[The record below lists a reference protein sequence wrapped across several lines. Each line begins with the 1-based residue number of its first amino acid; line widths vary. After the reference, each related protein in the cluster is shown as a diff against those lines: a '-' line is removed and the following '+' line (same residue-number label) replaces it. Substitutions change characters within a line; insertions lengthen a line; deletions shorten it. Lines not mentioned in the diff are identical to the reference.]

1 MARLRSRPRDP
12 MRPVAKAEV
21 LPARPCCCASLAHA
35 EGIGEDDIPA
45 ARVHHSHLRPARSES
60 CSAVQAQQRS
70 HDCLGCV
77 DLRSRHQSTALVGR
91 FMVGL
96 VVGDEARAGGDAPR
110 RQAVAGQ
117 QPARSS
123 QEARV
128 ALYPGFSLA
137 GRRRCAAASASVW
150 TSAAFARP
158 LVRLRGG
165 RSSSARAESWAC
177 LGSEAGMI
185 VGDRGARSSPAARN
199 RARPTRTLTRGDARS
214 RPTRPRA
221 RARGRCASGP
231 ARSCDPR
238 ELRGSSRG

>member
-117 QPARSS
+117 RRQKHRGENGDDGDYHKQLNQGKSRPR
-123 QEARV
+123 
-128 ALYPGFSLA
+128 LTPK
-137 GRRRCAAASASVW
+137 RRRDFQFGHIIV
-150 TSAAFARP
+150 TTLPRP
-158 LVRLRGG
+158 MRGKAKNFKQFCIFIPRKVR
-165 RSSSARAESWAC
+165 
-177 LGSEAGMI
+177 
-185 VGDRGARSSPAARN
+185 
-199 RARPTRTLTRGDARS
+199 TRKRFS
-214 RPTRPRA
+214 
-221 RARGRCASGP
+221 
-231 ARSCDPR
+231 
-238 ELRGSSRG
+238 